1 MTKEKAA
8 RWRIPA
14 YDIADV
20 TAIRALVNGEATPEQ
35 QKRAL
40 DWIIVKAAQTYE
52 IPFDLD
58 SDRVS
63 AFYAGRMFV
72 GQQIV
77 KLMKLNPELLRKK
90 GSSHD

>member
-1 MTKEKAA
+1 MTKQAD
-8 RWRIPA
+8 RWRIPK
-14 YDIADV
+14 YDIADAA
-20 TAIRALVNGEATPEQ
+20 AIQALVKGAATPEQ

-40 DWIIVKAAQTYE
+40 DWIVVKAAQTYE
-52 IPFDLD
+52 MPFDLE

-77 KLMKLNPELLRKK
+77 KMMKMPLDVFREK
-90 GSSHD
+90 GNDHD